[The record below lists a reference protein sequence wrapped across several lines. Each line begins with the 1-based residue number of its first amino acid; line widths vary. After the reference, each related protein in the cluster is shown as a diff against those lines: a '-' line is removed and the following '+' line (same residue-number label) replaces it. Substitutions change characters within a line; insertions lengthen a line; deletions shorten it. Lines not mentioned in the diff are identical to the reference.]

1 MTFKG
6 NIIALGTF
14 YLMPG
19 VTELLIN
26 STNSFG
32 NLRDSHIFLDIQYKR
47 NFLYTTLFS
56 SIIFSFI
63 KMLMVR
69 YFLYILF
76 LYSIYLYF
84 VTIKKNHSQLR

>member
-1 MTFKG
+1 MTFRG

-32 NLRDSHIFLDIQYKR
+32 NLRDSQIFLDIQYRR

-56 SIIFSFI
+56 SFIFSFT
-63 KMLMVR
+63 KMFILR
-69 YFLYILF
+69 YFFYILF